1 MFVCVCG
8 KQEAESPSQE
18 VALLLHRKG
27 FDCSSAPE
35 PPLQCTWSAHEEVDT
50 TNTHFKNDFII
61 INVAASYIRLLFLF
75 KFS

>member
-1 MFVCVCG
+1 MFVF

-35 PPLQCTWSAHEEVDT
+35 PPLQCTWSAHEEVNT
-50 TNTHFKNDFII
+50 THAHTFCISAFEM
-61 INVAASYIRLLFLF
+61 RGGL
-75 KFS
+75 